1 MRLVTGEEFA
11 SILDAALNEMEA
23 GTLPDDGLYRR
34 ILEMIA
40 DLPEIH

>member
-1 MRLVTGEEFA
+1 MRLVTDEEFVV
-11 SILDAALNEMEA
+11 ILDASLTEMEA
-23 GTLPDDGLYRR
+23 GTLPDDGLYTR